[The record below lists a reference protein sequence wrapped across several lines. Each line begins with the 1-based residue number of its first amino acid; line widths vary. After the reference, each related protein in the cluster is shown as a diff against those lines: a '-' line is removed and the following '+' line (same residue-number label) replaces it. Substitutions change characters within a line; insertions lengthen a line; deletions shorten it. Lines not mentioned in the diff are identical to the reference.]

1 MRKIIPLFGLFVLLA
16 LPACAE
22 LNQARRVVALV
33 GANAADQVLQ
43 TSVWVTC
50 NEASVGSVR
59 RAYGA
64 NSETARLYTDFCN
77 TSSGIYPVISAGE

>member
-1 MRKIIPLFGLFVLLA
+1 MRKILFFLGLFALA
-16 LPACAE
+16 ILPACAE
-22 LNQARRVVALV
+22 VTQARQVVALV

-77 TSSGIYPVISAGE
+77 TSSGIYPVIVSGE